1 MSDKTHSFPGF
12 PRAVRPVPDP
22 LGLYFRASRND
33 QAELLNLMAAGDASC
48 FGVVFDPTLIK
59 SQKELRDQILANR
72 LDAIL
77 DPRTQPAAMP
87 GGYTDALGKLPWG
100 GNMMHTPANFTGTL
114 GRRRISAL
122 GDFVLQ
128 HGFTQVLAP
137 THLLRS
143 VYDEWLDIDLEN
155 VRRLKN
161 HLDRRNGGN
170 IPIVYSLAITYAML
184 RDPVQRQALLEALR
198 TIPISAIWLKVDGFG
213 SNSTATAAR
222 AYLNAA
228 RDFHELGL
236 PVIADHVG
244 GLVGLSLLAFGA
256 AGGIAHGVAQNER
269 FSSSHLRRPR
279 GDGRFGIARR
289 IYVPKLDLLLKP
301 KEAKA
306 LLDASSRAK
315 AMFGC
320 RDTHCCPRGI
330 TDLIDNP
337 GRHFLYQRI
346 KEVGGLS
353 QVPERLRPQRFLEE
367 HLRPATDAALAA
379 ANLKWQ
385 DEVMARRTRG
395 HRKRLDSLRIALGEH
410 ARTTPPQSFA
420 YLPKTRAAR
429 DDRM

>member
-1 MSDKTHSFPGF
+1 MSDKSHSFPGF

-22 LGLYFRASRND
+22 LGLYFRAGRND
-33 QAELLNLMAAGDASC
+33 QAELLNLIAAGDASC

-59 SQKELRDQILANR
+59 SQKELRDQILAKH

-77 DPRTQPAAMP
+77 DPRTQTAAMP
-87 GGYTDALGKLPWG
+87 GGYTVALGKLPWG
-100 GNMMHTPANFTGTL
+100 GNMMHTPADFTGTP
-114 GRRRISAL
+114 GRRCISAL
-122 GDFVLQ
+122 GDFVLE
-128 HGFTQVLAP
+128 HGFSQVLAP
-137 THLLRS
+137 THLLRPA
-143 VYDEWLDIDLEN
+143 YDDWLGIDLEN
-155 VRRLKN
+155 VRRLRD
-161 HLDRRNGGN
+161 HLDRRDGGN

-184 RDPVQRQALLEALR
+184 RDPRQRRALLDALR
-198 TIPISAIWLKVDGFG
+198 SVPISAIWLKVDGFG
-213 SNSTATAAR
+213 SDSSATATR
-222 AYLNAA
+222 AYLNAS
-228 RDFHELGL
+228 RDFHELGV
-236 PVIADHVG
+236 PVVADHVG

-256 AGGIAHGVAQNER
+256 AGGIAHGVTQSER

-289 IYVPKLDLLLKP
+289 IYVPQLDLLLKP

-306 LLDASSRAK
+306 LLALPRAK

-353 QVPERLRPQRFLEE
+353 QVPEPLRPQRFLEQ
-367 HLRPATDAALAA
+367 HVRPATDAALAA
-379 ANLKWQ
+379 ANLNWQ
-385 DEVMARRTRG
+385 DEAMAKRTRD

-420 YLPKTRAAR
+420 YLPKTRTAR
-429 DDRM
+429 DARI

>member
-1 MSDKTHSFPGF
+1 MSDKTLSFPGF
-12 PRAVRPVPDP
+12 PRAVRAVPDP
-22 LGLYFRASRND
+22 LGLYFRAGRND
-33 QAELLNLMAAGDASC
+33 QADLLNLIAAGDASC
-48 FGVVFDPTLIK
+48 FGIVFDPTLVT

-77 DPRTQPAAMP
+77 DPRTQPTAMP

-100 GNMMHTPANFTGTL
+100 GNMIHTPADFTGTI

-122 GDFVLQ
+122 GDFVLDL
-128 HGFTQVLAP
+128 GFTQVLAP

-143 VYDEWLDIDLEN
+143 PYDDWLDIDLEN

-161 HLDRRNGGN
+161 HLDRENGGN
-170 IPIVYSLAITYAML
+170 IPIVYSLAITYATL
-184 RDPVQRQALLEALR
+184 RDPGQRKALREALR
-198 TIPISAIWLKVDGFG
+198 AVPISAIWLKVDGFG
-213 SNSTATAAR
+213 SDSSATAIR

-256 AGGIAHGVAQNER
+256 ASGIAHGVAQSER

-279 GDGRFGIARR
+279 GGRFGIARR
-289 IYVPKLDLLLKP
+289 IYVPQLDLLLKP

-306 LLDASSRAK
+306 LLDASPRSK

-320 RDTHCCPRGI
+320 RNTRCCPRGN
-330 TDLIDNP
+330 TDLIENP

-353 QVPERLRPQRFLEE
+353 QVPEHLRPQRFLEH

-385 DEVMARRTRG
+385 DEVMARRTYK

-429 DDRM
+429 DTRM